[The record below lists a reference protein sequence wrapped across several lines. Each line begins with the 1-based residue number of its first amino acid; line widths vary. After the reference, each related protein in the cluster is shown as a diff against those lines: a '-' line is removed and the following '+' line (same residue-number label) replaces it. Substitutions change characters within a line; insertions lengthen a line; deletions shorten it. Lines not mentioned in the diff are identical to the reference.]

1 MGANAERFS
10 HRQRGA
16 KVRNIHADFVHHSP
30 SHSPSIS
37 LNFDDATRGAI
48 ASRGNVMDRQA
59 TVVVASAGSQQR
71 LRHPGCALQALA
83 FRQARLQPG

>member
-1 MGANAERFS
+1 
-10 HRQRGA
+10 
-16 KVRNIHADFVHHSP
+16 
-30 SHSPSIS
+30 
-37 LNFDDATRGAI
+37 
-48 ASRGNVMDRQA
+48 MDRQA